1 MADYG
6 ATERVR
12 KFVVQQFFEPARRR
26 GERTVSVN
34 SGTLGKMLEE
44 RKVLPANRYPIICG
58 ALGSSKFARSHG
70 VSLERRE
77 GPPSGQSSA
86 VTFTFRLEPLD
97 LAPAGR
103 DRGSSGGGSSTPPLT
118 SSFLGLRGILKETYR
133 QLGGARAVHEAE
145 RESWE
150 R

>member
-12 KFVVQQFFEPARRR
+12 RFVAQQIIEPARRR
-26 GERTVSVN
+26 GERRIAVHAGN
-34 SGTLGKMLEE
+34 LGKLLEE

-58 ALGSSKFARSHG
+58 ALGSAKFARSYG
-70 VSLERRE
+70 VSLVSRE

-86 VTFTFRLEPLD
+86 VTFTFRLEPQDAQADVSREASSKEGFL
-97 LAPAGR
+97 PASVNSFLEL
-103 DRGSSGGGSSTPPLT
+103 RGVLKGTYRKLGGSD
-118 SSFLGLRGILKETYR
+118 
-133 QLGGARAVHEAE
+133 AVHGAE